1 MFYTFHLTQISLGPI
16 FDWLAKF
23 WRLSPSSA
31 NYNTYLDIAPMTFI
45 SYTLIIFAEPLGA
58 ILTNNESSPSII
70 TLRFP
75 ESYSDDTYSPAEKII
90 VHDQLFVII

>member
-1 MFYTFHLTQISLGPI
+1 
-16 FDWLAKF
+16 
-23 WRLSPSSA
+23 
-31 NYNTYLDIAPMTFI
+31 MTFI